1 MIIDTYVYFIVFDYE
16 FNIETAI
23 TNGTNLIEG
32 NVSTVK
38 DLDFKIDSQENITKV
53 RELLIKG
60 SEEHYKDTD
69 QFVVVDV
76 NITNFILLDSYNK
89 EEREARDSE
98 KD

>member
-38 DLDFKIDSQENITKV
+38 NLDFKIDSQENITKV

-69 QFVVVDV
+69 KFVVVDV
-76 NITNFILLDSYNK
+76 NINNFILLDSYNK
-89 EEREARDSE
+89 EEREA
-98 KD
+98 KDGSN